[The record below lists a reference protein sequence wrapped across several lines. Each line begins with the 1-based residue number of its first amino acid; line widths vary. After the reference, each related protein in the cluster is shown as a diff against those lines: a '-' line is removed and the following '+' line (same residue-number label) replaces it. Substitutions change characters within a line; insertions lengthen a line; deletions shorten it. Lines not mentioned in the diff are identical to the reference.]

1 MKCSVHLKREVL
13 FMDLKLF
20 EVLFIVQKINIFS
33 YRLNKLSMKIFVEF
47 LKSEFVKDI
56 FYLPIEQKE
65 NI

>member
-1 MKCSVHLKREVL
+1 
-13 FMDLKLF
+13 MDLKLF